1 MTAAPPVTA
10 FARFNPAQ
18 PGARGMKIAATG
30 LLAVAA
36 MGNPASVS
44 SQQAMSELG
53 KPLPGTT
60 QDFEDTRKQPDPA
73 QMHSPESNRQV
84 MLGGAQYFVEGE
96 IVKTDGQQFDIKKTD
111 GGERV
116 QLVVNQDSNLDCSA
130 APSGSNE
137 KRAETLTSE
146 RISAQE
152 QAPAASER
160 QREQGQRHNE
170 TARGAGF
177 RIGQCDFHA
186 GDHVKAEVDDM
197 GRVTTLKYLA
207 SMPAT
212 SPHEIGET
220 AGTGLLA
227 MPGQQEKPGQL
238 DMTGAGGTMPKEYT
252 VIPVPVGEL
261 TTTDKNE
268 LLSRPVKDLQGHNI
282 GTLEKLIVDTHS
294 NRIEY
299 AILAIED
306 GTHLHPVPWS
316 AIQVKR
322 NGSGPPMAM
331 IDTSKYQIMPS
342 LMRDD
347 SKDLSPSMKQI
358 VKEMEVLRE
367 REPRKSQSRDRDLI
381 VKEPALGGPMGE
393 EKAGGGGLS
402 GERALPPEKD
412 SPGYKH
418 EKDKRD

>member
-1 MTAAPPVTA
+1 
-10 FARFNPAQ
+10 
-18 PGARGMKIAATG
+18 MKTLRLSLQAIAATG
-30 LLAVAA
+30 LLAVAG

-130 APSGSNE
+130 APSASNE

-170 TARGAGF
+170 TARGTGF

-268 LLSRPVKDLQGHNI
+268 LLRRPVKDLQGHNI
-282 GTLEKLIVDTHS
+282 GTLETLIVDTHS